1 MYKKGIAM
9 LETRKENELKRR
21 MHQLGVYEK
30 DIKEAFVRAS
40 GPGGQNV
47 NKTSTCVVLFHVPTG
62 IRVKCQEERS
72 QNLNRHKARRL
83 ILEKIEQQRKAER
96 LKFIQQREKK
106 GGSGANAP
114 RRSKRRILEQKH
126 YRSSKKTA
134 RRKIDARGLEQDI

>member
-1 MYKKGIAM
+1 M
-9 LETRKENELKRR
+9 
-21 MHQLGVYEK
+21 GVYEK

-72 QNLNRHKARRL
+72 QRINRHKARRL
-83 ILEKIEQQRKAER
+83 ILDKIEQQRKAER
-96 LKFIQQREKK
+96 LKVIQQREKE
-106 GGSGANAP
+106 
-114 RRSKRRILEQKH
+114 RRQRRKRTTALKEEILEQKH

-134 RRKIDARGLEQDI
+134 RRKIDAWWLEQDI

>member
-1 MYKKGIAM
+1 M

-21 MHQLGVYEK
+21 MRQLGVYEK

-62 IRVKCQEERS
+62 IRVKCREERS

-83 ILEKIEQQRKAER
+83 ILEKIDQQRKAER
-96 LKFIQQREKK
+96 LKFIQQREKE
-106 GGSGANAP
+106 
-114 RRSKRRILEQKH
+114 RRQRRKRTTALKEEILEQKH

-134 RRKIDARGLEQDI
+134 RRKVDARDPDRYE

>member
-1 MYKKGIAM
+1 M

-21 MHQLGVYEK
+21 MRQLGVYEK

-72 QNLNRHKARRL
+72 QRINRHKARRL
-83 ILEKIEQQRKAER
+83 ILDKIEHQRKTER
-96 LKFIQQREKK
+96 LKVIQQREKE
-106 GGSGANAP
+106 
-114 RRSKRRILEQKH
+114 RRQRRKRTTALKEEILEQKH
-126 YRSSKKTA
+126 YRSVKKTA
-134 RRKIDARGLEQDI
+134 RRKIDRKTMERYE

>member
-1 MYKKGIAM
+1 M

-96 LKFIQQREKK
+96 LKFIQQKEKL
-106 GGSGANAP
+106 
-114 RRSKRRILEQKH
+114 RRQRRKRTTALKEEILEQKH

-134 RRKIDARGLEQDI
+134 RRKVDMRDPERYE

>member
-1 MYKKGIAM
+1 M
-9 LETRKENELKRR
+9 R
-21 MHQLGVYEK
+21 QLGVYEK

-96 LKFIQQREKK
+96 LKFIQQREKE
-106 GGSGANAP
+106 
-114 RRSKRRILEQKH
+114 RRQRRKRTTALKEEILKQKH